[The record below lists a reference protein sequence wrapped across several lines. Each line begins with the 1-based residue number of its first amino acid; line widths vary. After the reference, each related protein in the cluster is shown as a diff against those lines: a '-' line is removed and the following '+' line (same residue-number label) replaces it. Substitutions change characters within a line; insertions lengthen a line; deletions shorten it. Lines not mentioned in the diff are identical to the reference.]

1 VERFDPQQRLSNNVP
16 PTSSTQFLEVE
27 NVLRGAKST
36 IREITNK
43 NRIKKLRKA
52 RVEYIE
58 KNIKTEP
65 SIMVNIETPQ
75 PFFSSA

>member
-1 VERFDPQQRLSNNVP
+1 MERFDPQQRLSNNVP
-16 PTSSTQFLEVE
+16 STSTQFLEVE